1 MQSRKHASSATIKI
15 AFPAFPQIR
24 RKFLAV
30 DINKPLLQAKVEV
43 LAYMREYGL
52 SLSGSDAEKYG
63 FYSLDTDSWLDLR
76 KSYHDMKL
84 SIKSSLHFREMK
96 TVDPPG
102 SKNAHYLG
110 AITHIGGSA
119 VESKIV
125 GSRRGRSG
133 TIVKK
138 DAGADVNS
146 GEDRDKQDQKI
157 WLPSA
162 VADHA
167 PISTAP
173 LSPSSSSPSSS
184 SSAPS
189 SSPAQQAEGA
199 SKLSKW
205 RMLRASVSTIHQQA
219 QKNKTNIQQSKT
231 SPKAA
236 AVVTAAREKRQD
248 TETLPGKGK
257 DKIPSKVALQISA
270 KQARE
275 TETALSMSMPVE
287 EKEKEK
293 EKEKEEEQKSASA
306 SSSTASSSPGQ
317 YLQYLQLLPSD
328 NEGNDPQKKS
338 NTSQNRK
345 NTKKNTKNTD
355 ADVDVDVEER
365 EEEAAAI
372 VTGEMKDRCS
382 ECFTAAAIVHC
393 LHCGDIF
400 CQNCSARIHAKG
412 GRMFHVL
419 LSVEEWR
426 SLPKELLGLCRV
438 HPSQPVTHLCLVDGQ
453 RVCSH
458 CLVLQE
464 GRHMRHRVVP
474 LREADSTCRQALTE
488 AEALLSNQATTLQ
501 HARQS
506 AHLSLAALLS
516 AKQKCRQRLH
526 QSLLQIRQRL
536 QEEEQQAL
544 RAMEVD
550 QHEKDSFSRKEQG
563 ERERESERESEN
575 QLVSYQRQ
583 WKEHSAFVREYEE
596 AMVMLQT
603 SENPW
608 ELATTLQ
615 WARQIKTK
623 EGEKEGEKE
632 KEKEKDTTTMTQSV
646 QDDSKEVD
654 RWKEQWQLKMRPF
667 FAAIPSLQTALHCL
681 EWESEGR
688 ESGGVKHTVH
698 IQDAE
703 DVRSLEAEA
712 LGQHIVAVEVAHAQA
727 FPGSFALNAAPGH
740 RSSAAALSSSL
751 SPNSPQTV
759 AHRQQRQ
766 RDWWQEHVQV
776 MNTNTAVMTNSR
788 KIDSDPEAS
797 HRHNGDPSLVKMILI
812 PSFPPVQM
820 NPRVLLVYS
829 TCLQLYTLSSPSADS
844 STTPL
849 LPPATIELADLSG
862 APGSQSSSM
871 LVAALFE
878 AGKGLLLLQTQAGHL
893 ILFSLKE
900 MTLIARS
907 TDHLAFELE
916 LDLRQVCCQWVMAGP
931 CYNEWIIL
939 SNRQLMGLSWD
950 MDSGWQLLPLSHS
963 SSLHFPQAPSVFEV
977 VESYLIIGSRE
988 LVVID
993 MDGGTPFGVHALLQ
1007 GHCGLIQCHAILP
1020 LQLLQE
1026 EGKERDNTV
1035 AKEQKKKMKMR
1046 MKLLVTA
1053 SNDFTLRVWNVSC
1066 GTCLHVLTLNGG
1078 IRHVVSLANDY
1089 LLLLTTS
1096 GQQRLYQWNSEAA
1109 TVSLQGLG
1117 EGCEVLETCEGCGEI
1132 WGGLSRQQMPLH
1144 PYLARLTNL
1153 AL

>member
-30 DINKPLLQAKVEV
+30 DINKPLLEAKVEV

-52 SLSGSDAEKYG
+52 SLSGSAAEKYG

-96 TVDPPG
+96 TADPPG

-157 WLPSA
+157 LLPSA

-167 PISTAP
+167 PISTTP
-173 LSPSSSSPSSS
+173 LSPSSSSLPS

-205 RMLRASVSTIHQQA
+205 RMLRASVSTMHQQA
-219 QKNKTNIQQSKT
+219 QKNKTSIQQSKT

-236 AVVTAAREKRQD
+236 AVVSAAREKRQD
-248 TETLPGKGK
+248 TETLPGKEK
-257 DKIPSKVALQISA
+257 DKISSKVALQISA

-275 TETALSMSMPVE
+275 TETGTETALSMSMPVE
-287 EKEKEK
+287 ENEKEK
-293 EKEKEEEQKSASA
+293 EKVQKSASA
-306 SSSTASSSPGQ
+306 SSSTQSSSPGQ
-317 YLQYLQLLPSD
+317 YLQFLQLLPSH

-338 NTSQNRK
+338 KSNTSQNK
-345 NTKKNTKNTD
+345 NKNKKNTKNTD
-355 ADVDVDVEER
+355 AGVDKEEG
-365 EEEAAAI
+365 EEEAALI
-372 VTGEMKDRCS
+372 VTREMKDRCS

-453 RVCSH
+453 TVCSH

-474 LREADSTCRQALTE
+474 LREADSTCRQALAE

-506 AHLSLAALLS
+506 AQVSIAALLS
-516 AKQKCRQRLH
+516 AKQNCRQRLH

-544 RAMEVD
+544 HAMEVD

-563 ERERESERESEN
+563 ESESESEGEGEN
-575 QLVSYQRQ
+575 QLVRYQRQ
-583 WKEHSAFVREYEE
+583 WKKHSAFVREYEQ

-603 SENPW
+603 SDNPW

-623 EGEKEGEKE
+623 EGEGEQAKEQAQEKE
-632 KEKEKDTTTMTQSV
+632 KIAMTQSV

-654 RWKEQWQLKMRPF
+654 RWKEQWRFKMRPF

-712 LGQHIVAVEVAHAQA
+712 LGQHIMAVEVAHAHALAGSRQHW
-727 FPGSFALNAAPGH
+727 PDSFAPNAAPGH
-740 RSSAAALSSSL
+740 RSSAAALSSL
-751 SPNSPQTV
+751 SPNSPQSV

-776 MNTNTAVMTNSR
+776 MQMNTAVMTNPR
-788 KIDSDPEAS
+788 KSDPAC
-797 HRHNGDPSLVKMILI
+797 DLVKMILI

-829 TCLQLYTLSSPSADS
+829 TCLQLYTPSPPSADNS
-844 STTPL
+844 TPL
-849 LPPATIELADLSG
+849 LHPATIELADLS
-862 APGSQSSSM
+862 ADPGSQSSSM

-878 AGKGLLLLQTQAGHL
+878 GDKGLLLLQTQAGHL

-900 MTLIARS
+900 MTLIASS
-907 TDHLAFELE
+907 TDHLAFELD

-950 MDSGWQLLPLSHS
+950 IDSGWQLLPLSHS
-963 SSLHFPQAPSVFEV
+963 SSLHFPQAPAVFEV

-1020 LQLLQE
+1020 FQLLQE
-1026 EGKERDNTV
+1026 EEKERDNTM
-1035 AKEQKKKMKMR
+1035 AKEQKKKIR

-1089 LLLLTTS
+1089 LLLFTTS

-1109 TVSLQGLG
+1109 TVSLQALG
-1117 EGCEVLETCEGCGEI
+1117 EGCEVLESCEGCGEM

-1153 AL
+1153 PL